1 MLRWISSTGKNWYT
15 AGTWATSASAG
26 QCCTMELQSETPMK
40 IRYQN
45 GTVIEGSTLSRT
57 EENMRIAVKGRD
69 DVMQF
74 TNIHGTW
81 VSEECEPVIMEMGI
95 TWRPADHFSD
105 DNFICPQELATRLIH
120 S

>member
-1 MLRWISSTGKNWYT
+1 
-15 AGTWATSASAG
+15 
-26 QCCTMELQSETPMK
+26 MELQSETPMK

-57 EENMRIAVKGRD
+57 EETMRIAVKGRD

-74 TNIHGTW
+74 TNIYGTW

-95 TWRPADHFSD
+95 AWRPADHFSD
-105 DNFICPQELATRLIH
+105 DNFICPQELATRLMHLLFTGDTEDSLEEQSLLKMSRVAI
-120 S
+120 SSLIA